1 MIIKKKIF
9 IVKPEKVD
17 YDQYDG
23 VVVLAESEEEALA
36 LGQRYFYID
45 GEDYVGQDNVSAK
58 KVDLNGSSE
67 VIFTSYNAG

>member
-1 MIIKKKIF
+1 MKKIF

-23 VVVLAESEEEALA
+23 VVVLAENEEEALA
-36 LGQRYFYID
+36 LGQEYFNTD
-45 GEDYVGQDNVSAK
+45 GEDYVGQGKVSAK
-58 KVDLNGSSE
+58 EVDLNGLSE

>member
-1 MIIKKKIF
+1 MKKIF

-23 VVVLAESEEEALA
+23 IVVLAESEEEALV
-36 LGQRYFYID
+36 LGQEYFYTE
-45 GEDYVGQDNVSAK
+45 EDDYTDQGKISAK
-58 KVDLNGSSE
+58 EVDLNGSSE

>member
-1 MIIKKKIF
+1 MKKIF

-23 VVVLAESEEEALA
+23 VVVLAESEEEVLA
-36 LGQRYFYID
+36 LGQEYFYTD
-45 GEDYVGQDNVSAK
+45 GEDYVGQGKVSAK
-58 KVDLNGSSE
+58 EVDLNGLSE